1 MFARIVSLQLKPN
14 SHAAFSE
21 LFDKEILPTLR
32 KQPGFRDEMLFVDP
46 GAPEVV
52 AISLWDSKE
61 SRETYERTT
70 YPEVLKT
77 LANVTS
83 GTPKVS
89 TFSGGLFD
97 VPQNSHWGSS
107 KRLIHHIYNAR
118 GRGIVADSV
127 VDLHGL

>member
-1 MFARIVSLQLKPN
+1 MFARIISVQLKPN

-32 KQPGFRDEMLFVDP
+32 KQPGFRDALLFVDP

-61 SRETYERTT
+61 NSETYGRIT

-83 GTPKVS
+83 GTPKVTTFQVAHS
-89 TFSGGLFD
+89 TFHKIAIGAAASGSTITSQTPG
-97 VPQNSHWGSS
+97 VG
-107 KRLIHHIYNAR
+107 
-118 GRGIVADSV
+118 G
-127 VDLHGL
+127 

>member
-14 SHAAFSE
+14 SHTAFSE

-32 KQPGFRDEMLFVDP
+32 KQPGFRDELLFVDP
-46 GAPEVV
+46 GGPELV

-61 SRETYERTT
+61 SRETYDRTK
-70 YPEVLKT
+70 YPELLKT

-89 TFSGGLFD
+89 TFQVAYSTFHKIAIGAAA
-97 VPQNSHWGSS
+97 SGSS
-107 KRLIHHIYNAR
+107 ITSTTP
-118 GRGIVADSV
+118 GVG
-127 VDLHGL
+127 G